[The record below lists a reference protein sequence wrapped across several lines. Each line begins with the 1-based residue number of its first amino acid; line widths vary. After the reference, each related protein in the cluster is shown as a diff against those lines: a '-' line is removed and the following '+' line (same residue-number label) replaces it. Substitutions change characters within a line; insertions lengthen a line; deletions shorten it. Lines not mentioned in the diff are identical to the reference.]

1 MRWLLEREVLGFN
14 LALFWDRSQMCLD
27 SFLGSVSHG
36 EILQW
41 FWRCQFCLLV
51 ISWFRRLCPLLKVIP
66 KSHGHESDPVFRLL
80 RKPKLRCRLGERLGG
95 QMLPS
100 SVLAPEQSCPL
111 FPEFS
116 QLTFHPVIFGNTE
129 RKGQVWRVLMLCI
142 VLCTAI
148 ILSKVIVN
156 YDSLA
161 LVDYCTNE
169 GPQSLNLTSFTV
181 KFTPE
186 NFR

>member
-1 MRWLLEREVLGFN
+1 M
-14 LALFWDRSQMCLD
+14 
-27 SFLGSVSHG
+27 
-36 EILQW
+36 
-41 FWRCQFCLLV
+41 
-51 ISWFRRLCPLLKVIP
+51 
-66 KSHGHESDPVFRLL
+66 L
-80 RKPKLRCRLGERLGG
+80 R
-95 QMLPS
+95 S

-129 RKGQVWRVLMLCI
+129 RKGQVWRVLTLCI